1 MAGSSFHA
9 SGLLIAILAI
19 IAGILILL
27 NWLSVQLIIGIFL
40 IVWGILELVGKGRR

>member
-1 MAGSSFHA
+1 MKGYVV

-27 NWLSVQLIIGIFL
+27 NWLPLSLVVGVFL
-40 IVWGILELVGKGRR
+40 IVWGILEIVGGRARG